1 MSKSKKK
8 IPQTQLMGHII
19 AGYPNMESSLN
30 AALGICYAGANYL
43 EVQFP
48 FSDPNA
54 DGAVIEEACDKSIA
68 QGFKVSS
75 GFALLSTLSSLL
87 KQSKCNTRLIVMT
100 YANVMFHYGIEAF
113 IKEAKKSGAWG
124 IITPDLPIESDEE
137 LRKYGK
143 KHHIAI
149 ISLIAPKSST
159 KRIAKVA
166 KISDEIVYVVARA
179 GTTGEKTQLNRDLFD
194 YVNLVRK
201 KCKKPIALGFGINSY
216 EQVKA
221 LEGKVDIIVA
231 GSYFVRFI
239 NELSKSQE
247 LTPQDYMQK
256 LQSHAQ
262 NLMGWD
268 KNI

>member
-1 MSKSKKK
+1 M
-8 IPQTQLMGHII
+8 
-19 AGYPNMESSLN
+19 
-30 AALGICYAGANYL
+30 
-43 EVQFP
+43 
-48 FSDPNA
+48 
-54 DGAVIEEACDKSIA
+54 
-68 QGFKVSS
+68 
-75 GFALLSTLSSLL
+75 
-87 KQSKCNTRLIVMT
+87 
-100 YANVMFHYGIEAF
+100 
-113 IKEAKKSGAWG
+113 
-124 IITPDLPIESDEE
+124 
-137 LRKYGK
+137 
-143 KHHIAI
+143 
-149 ISLIAPKSST
+149 
-159 KRIAKVA
+159 
-166 KISDEIVYVVARA
+166 
-179 GTTGEKTQLNRDLFD
+179 
-194 YVNLVRK
+194 NLVRK